1 MVAFTPKASPAFRLF
16 WNDVQPILLKW
27 AKETAKG
34 AAVTLVALLGSPE
47 FRAIVA
53 THYGVV
59 GGSLLAA
66 LLLVV
71 TGQRFV
77 KDNAKEAQ

>member
-1 MVAFTPKASPAFRLF
+1 MVAFKPKASPSFRLF
-16 WNDVQPILLKW
+16 WNDVKPILLKL
-27 AKETAKG
+27 AADTAKF
-34 AAVTLVALLGSPE
+34 AAVGAVAILASPE

-53 THYGVV
+53 AHFGVV

-66 LLLVV
+66 LLVVV

-77 KDNAKEAQ
+77 KDNAKAVK

>member
-1 MVAFTPKASPAFRLF
+1 MVALKPKASPSFRLF
-16 WNDVQPILLKW
+16 WADAKPILSKW
-27 AKETAKG
+27 AVETAKG

-53 THYGVV
+53 AHYGVV

-71 TGQRFV
+71 TGQRFFADNSKAV
-77 KDNAKEAQ
+77 K

>member
-1 MVAFTPKASPAFRLF
+1 MVAFKPKASPSFRLF
-16 WNDVQPILLKW
+16 WNDVKPILLKL
-27 AKETAKG
+27 AADTAKF
-34 AAVTLVALLGSPE
+34 AAVGAVAVLASPE
-47 FRAIVA
+47 FRSIVA
-53 THYGVV
+53 AHFGVV

-77 KDNAKEAQ
+77 KDNDKAAQ